1 MSLTKTFMTKAD
13 EAAAKAFAS
22 NPAFVKNAAGA
33 PVKKDVADAQS
44 FTNQTTARTAPDNT
58 TEKTAYPEKQGEA
71 PLRYSSSTTAPAGNA
86 GPDLLQPKTETSRN
100 FAGMQIQAPPA
111 PNEHHPDKNNDF
123 YTTNIDKKG
132 GLAFMNQA
140 MRERMIIE
148 EKKQEQ
154 ERNVELQAQGRSLSA
169 FAGTIAAMDGLI
181 ADIDEQLAEISSQE
195 QQIQL
200 QLDGAK
206 GQLASNDKTIAAG
219 DRDINELLTQYGA
232 EYSLV
237 KGVDQTSESLKSQL
251 NIDPATTKVLYQAQT
266 DGSRALVLFDTK
278 TGQIDAVDP
287 ALAATLDANTLQNT
301 PTIDEYRE
309 AAPKAQMVDNAVN
322 GVESTMSQRLSFIDT
337 RNSAQAEI
345 TGLASRRS
353 QLQSERAAAVE
364 RRNEMALENGSQP
377 QTPPAADNT
386 SRTGTSANPA
396 YSSSDASPIRTDFK
410 AAHDNT
416 TAPAPDPAAPQPD
429 LNVQT
434 QQRPQT
440 SGFSNG

>member
-1 MSLTKTFMTKAD
+1 VSLTKTFMTKAD

-22 NPAFVKNAAGA
+22 NPAFVKNAAVA
-33 PVKKDVADAQS
+33 PAKKDIADSRS
-44 FTNQTTARTAPDNT
+44 FTNQTMARAAPDNT
-58 TEKTAYPEKQGEA
+58 TDRTPEKSASPETQREA
-71 PLRYSSSTTAPAGNA
+71 PLRYSSSAPAPA
-86 GPDLLQPKTETSRN
+86 ASAAPDLLKPQTETSRN
-100 FAGMQIQAPPA
+100 FAGMQNQAPPVL
-111 PNEHHPDKNNDF
+111 NEYHPDKNNDF

-148 EKKQEQ
+148 EQKQEQ
-154 ERNVELQAQGRSLSA
+154 ERNEELQTQGRSLSA
-169 FAGTIAAMDGLI
+169 FAGTIGAMDDLI
-181 ADIDEQLAEISSQE
+181 ADIDEQLAEIGSQE

-200 QLDGAK
+200 RLDGAK

-251 NIDPATTKVLYQAQT
+251 NIDPATTKVLYQTQP
-266 DGSRALVLFDTK
+266 DGTRALVLFDTK

-287 ALAATLDANTLQNT
+287 ALAAALDANTLQNT

-309 AAPKAQMVDNAVN
+309 AAPKAQIVDNAVN

-337 RNSAQAEI
+337 RNGAQAEI
-345 TGLASRRS
+345 SGLASRRS

-364 RRNEMALENGSQP
+364 RRNQMALENGGQP
-377 QTPPAADNT
+377 QTPSAADNT

-396 YSSSDASPIRTDFK
+396 FDSTDAPPVNSQFQ
-410 AAHDNT
+410 AAAT
-416 TAPAPDPAAPQPD
+416 GITPPAPETSPD
-429 LNVQT
+429 LTPQRLQT
-434 QQRPQT
+434 LD
-440 SGFSNG
+440 FSNS